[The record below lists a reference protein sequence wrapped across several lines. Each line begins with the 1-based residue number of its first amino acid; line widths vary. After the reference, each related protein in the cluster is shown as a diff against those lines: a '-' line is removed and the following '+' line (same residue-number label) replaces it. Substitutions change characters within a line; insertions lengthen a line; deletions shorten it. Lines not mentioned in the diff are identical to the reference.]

1 MKCGLAMYCYKSCG
15 QEQLL
20 FVLILQ
26 MWVQTFRVWC
36 QLYDNT
42 NNGIEAQNKT
52 FKYSFL
58 NCCCKMSMSR
68 LIYLLI
74 RVFVPVQIVK

>member
-1 MKCGLAMYCYKSCG
+1 MHF
-15 QEQLL
+15 L
-20 FVLILQ
+20 FLQ
-26 MWVQTFRVWC
+26 MWVQAFCVGR

-42 NNGIEAQNKT
+42 NNSIEVQNKT

-58 NCCCKMSMSR
+58 NCCHNMSMSR

-74 RVFVPVQIVK
+74 SVFVPVQILK

>member
-1 MKCGLAMYCYKSCG
+1 MYGYKYCG
-15 QEQLL
+15 QKELL
-20 FVLILQ
+20 FFLILQ
-26 MWVQTFRVWC
+26 MWVQAFRVRR
-36 QLYDNT
+36 QLYDNI

-58 NCCCKMSMSR
+58 NCCHNMSMSR

-74 RVFVPVQIVK
+74 RVFVPAQIVK